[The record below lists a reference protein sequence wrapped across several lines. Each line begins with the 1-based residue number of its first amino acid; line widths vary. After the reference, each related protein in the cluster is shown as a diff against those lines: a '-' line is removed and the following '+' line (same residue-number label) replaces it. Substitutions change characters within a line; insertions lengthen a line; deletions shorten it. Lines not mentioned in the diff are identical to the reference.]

1 MYFGIKRERNKEKQ
15 TKNTSNNKNN
25 NHVLELDS
33 FHWCF
38 VIQNVCSELLNNLL
52 FGLKSNV
59 LSFFIEKKNTNNKI
73 EKKEKN
79 CRKKIIEKKT
89 AHFYPIRQL
98 NSAISIELFKC
109 GEAKKKMFP
118 YHQLRVPPILGNPS
132 AYFPP
137 FILRH
142 SAFPS
147 PIDLSIRTLTPIT
160 PPTTPSPVQCR
171 MNISEFVNKNLDINT
186 VVTNAPAFWKWEQLG
201 HAAAATTANAS
212 AYFHNS
218 ESVCLN
224 TTSPSI
230 VNSNVSIAKE
240 MISNEQRSNHGGGGV
255 GERKTKED
263 EPTLMVSAGQTEQF
277 SYNLSID
284 DDFDSDEDA
293 FVDVLTQDDIVLP
306 RRTHSE
312 IDIDSTNEPDIPIVL
327 INDIDDD
334 ENNDNVDD
342 NGDDDDDDDDSDHNN
357 VDDVVDCVN
366 VEQCNALDR
375 NKTYY
380 DDEKLHKNAID
391 GFAKLF
397 EKSLCNEHNNR
408 RLGFFDD
415 NKLSTTPTIT
425 TASTSIAMDVTVAP
439 LPPLPSA
446 NLALKKRIK
455 HKRIHLHE
463 DDNTSPV
470 SGTIIRRLRDDE
482 ELVVRRGDIDPAFNV
497 VEITDEAKKIL
508 SKIEN
513 KIGSYICQL
522 CRELY
527 NDAFQLAQHRCS
539 RIVHIEYRCAECDK
553 VR

>member
-1 MYFGIKRERNKEKQ
+1 
-15 TKNTSNNKNN
+15 
-25 NHVLELDS
+25 
-33 FHWCF
+33 
-38 VIQNVCSELLNNLL
+38 
-52 FGLKSNV
+52 
-59 LSFFIEKKNTNNKI
+59 
-73 EKKEKN
+73 
-79 CRKKIIEKKT
+79 
-89 AHFYPIRQL
+89 
-98 NSAISIELFKC
+98 
-109 GEAKKKMFP
+109 MFP

-132 AYFPP
+132 YFPP

-171 MNISEFVNKNLDINT
+171 MNIGDFVNKNMDINT
-186 VVTNAPAFWKWEQLG
+186 VVTSSPAFWKWEQLG
-201 HAAAATTANAS
+201 HTTAGAS

-218 ESVCLN
+218 DSVCLN
-224 TTSPSI
+224 SSTSSPLI
-230 VNSNVSIAKE
+230 VNSNVAAAKE
-240 MISNEQRSNHGGGGV
+240 LVLNEQRQANHGD
-255 GERKTKED
+255 ERRTKD
-263 EPTLMVSAGQTEQF
+263 DHPTTSSTTTTTMLVDSQTEQF
-277 SYNLSID
+277 SYNLSIE

-306 RRTHSE
+306 RRTQSE
-312 IDIDSTNEPDIPIVL
+312 IDIVNTNDPDIPVVL
-327 INDIDDD
+327 INDVDDDDD
-334 ENNDNVDD
+334 ENDDDVGGDTNDDD
-342 NGDDDDDDDDSDHNN
+342 NDVNDIVDDDDYGVDPCN
-357 VDDVVDCVN
+357 VS
-366 VEQCNALDR
+366 ALDR
-375 NKTYY
+375 DKTHY

-397 EKSLCNEHNNR
+397 EKTLCNDMIKNR
-408 RLGFFDD
+408 HLTIFD
-415 NKLSTTPTIT
+415 NSKLSATTT
-425 TASTSIAMDVTVAP
+425 TTTTTTMLTTTMDVSTAP
-439 LPPLPSA
+439 LPSSI
-446 NLALKKRIK
+446 ALKKRIK
-455 HKRIHLHE
+455 HKRIHLHD

-553 VR
+553 VAFSFPYYDLCERQL